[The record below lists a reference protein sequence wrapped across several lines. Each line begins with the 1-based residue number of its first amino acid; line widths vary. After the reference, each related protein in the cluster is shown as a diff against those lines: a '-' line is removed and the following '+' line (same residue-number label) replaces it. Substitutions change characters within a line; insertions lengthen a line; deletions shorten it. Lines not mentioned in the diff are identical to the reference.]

1 MFSSSL
7 NNTSQRASKTEPL
20 SQSIF
25 QSNHKN
31 YSVRVF
37 YRQYFSSGFYVF
49 REKPETKMED
59 VWVFPMRISNV

>member
-7 NNTSQRASKTEPL
+7 NITSQRASKTEPL

-25 QSNHKN
+25 QSNNKN

-37 YRQYFSSGFYVF
+37 YREYFSSGFYVF

-59 VWVFPMRISNV
+59 V

>member
-7 NNTSQRASKTEPL
+7 NITSQRASKTEPL

-25 QSNHKN
+25 HSNHKN
-31 YSVRVF
+31 HSVRVF
-37 YRQYFSSGFYVF
+37 NKEYYCSGFYVF

-59 VWVFPMRISNV
+59 I